1 MLEKAKGMCVIMDI
15 WEMYSE
21 NILLSQRLARKIC
34 KFCDGSGKKNG
45 TKCKHCNG
53 SGFKGRTGVYELLLI
68 DDMLRDAINNHL
80 SGTQL
85 LDIAVK
91 NGMVPLL
98 EDGLFKVEQNITTKA
113 EILRLAAGI
122 Q

>member
-1 MLEKAKGMCVIMDI
+1 MGVESFLISSVLCGV
-15 WEMYSE
+15 
-21 NILLSQRLARKIC
+21 LSQRLARKVC
-34 KFCDGSGKKNG
+34 KVCDGSGKKDG

-53 SGFKGRTGVYELLLI
+53 SGFKGRTGIYELLLI
-68 DDMLRDAINNHL
+68 DDELRDAINNHL

-98 EDGLFKVEQNITTKA
+98 DDGLAKVEQKITTKA
-113 EILRLAAGI
+113 EILRIAAGV

>member
-1 MLEKAKGMCVIMDI
+1 M
-15 WEMYSE
+15 
-21 NILLSQRLARKIC
+21 
-34 KFCDGSGKKNG
+34 
-45 TKCKHCNG
+45 
-53 SGFKGRTGVYELLLI
+53 LLI
-68 DDMLRDAINNHL
+68 DDELRDAINNHH

-98 EDGLFKVEQNITTKA
+98 DDGLAKVEQKITTKA
-113 EILRLAAGI
+113 EILRIAAGV

>member
-1 MLEKAKGMCVIMDI
+1 MV
-15 WEMYSE
+15 
-21 NILLSQRLARKIC
+21 
-34 KFCDGSGKKNG
+34 CDGSGKKDG
-45 TKCKHCNG
+45 AKCKHCNG

-68 DDMLRDAINNHL
+68 DDELRDAINNHL

-98 EDGLFKVEQNITTKA
+98 DDGLAKVEQKITTKA
-113 EILRLAAGI
+113 EILRIAAGV

>member
-1 MLEKAKGMCVIMDI
+1 
-15 WEMYSE
+15 MYSSQATNDDNE
-21 NILLSQRLARKIC
+21 TMVSVIVPIYNTERYLHRCLDSILAQSYKD
-34 KFCDGSGKKNG
+34 F
-45 TKCKHCNG
+45 
-53 SGFKGRTGVYELLLI
+53 ELLLI
-68 DDMLRDAINNHL
+68 DDELRDAINNHL

-98 EDGLFKVEQNITTKA
+98 DDGLAKVEQKITTKA
-113 EILRLAAGI
+113 EILRIAAGV